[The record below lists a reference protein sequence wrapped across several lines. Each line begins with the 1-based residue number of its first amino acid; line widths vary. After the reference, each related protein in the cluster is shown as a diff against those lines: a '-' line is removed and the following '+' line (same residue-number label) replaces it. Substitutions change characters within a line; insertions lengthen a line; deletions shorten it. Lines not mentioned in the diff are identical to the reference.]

1 MIDPRWS
8 YGFFSRRP
16 VVMAAALL
24 AACFV
29 LGLVLKSRPAAA
41 QAPDIFE
48 IRQVAVDVTAETA
61 AKARKLALEEGRRKA
76 FRRLLERMTLL
87 VHRERLPSPTPEEI
101 DAFVKDFSVDEEKTS
116 AVRYLANLTFRF
128 NAPPIRQYLIDYGLP
143 FAETFSKPV
152 LILPVLESAGALLLW
167 DDPNPWR
174 TAWSRRPVVNGLVP
188 LVLPLGDLPDI
199 ATIGVEQALEGD
211 TQRLTA
217 IAERYNASDSLVVHG
232 ILRRDARGLLPEL
245 EVYLTRYG
253 TVLQEQTL
261 VRNYQATE
269 GETQAELM
277 LRAAVDLAQVVED
290 NWKQDNLLRIGNRA
304 VAAVTIP
311 IASLGD
317 WLKVRKRLSGVAVIR
332 RSDLVLLSTDEA
344 RVNIHYIGDP
354 DQLSLALQQADLIL
368 SRRNGDW
375 ILSPRRPKSP

>member
-1 MIDPRWS
+1 
-8 YGFFSRRP
+8 
-16 VVMAAALL
+16 MAAALTL
-24 AACFV
+24 AAGLAAV
-29 LGLVLKSRPAAA
+29 LALMSGPSRA

-48 IRQVAVDVTAETA
+48 VRQVTVDVTAETA
-61 AKARKLALEEGRRKA
+61 AQARQQALEDGKRKA

-87 VHRERLPSPTPEEI
+87 VHRDRLPDPSPAEI
-101 DAFVKDFSVDEEKTS
+101 DLFVKDFSVDDEKTS

-128 NAPPIRQYLIDYGLP
+128 NAPPVRQHLTDNGLP

-174 TAWSRRPVVNGLVP
+174 AAWSRRPVTHGLVP
-188 LVLPLGDLPDI
+188 LVLPLGDLRDI

-211 TQRLTA
+211 PQRLAA
-217 IAERYNASDSLVVHG
+217 IAERYNASDTLVIHG

-261 VRNYQATE
+261 VRNYQAAE
-269 GETQAELM
+269 GETQQQML
-277 LRAAVDLAQVVED
+277 LRAAIDLAQVVED
-290 NWKQDNLLRIGNRA
+290 NWKQDNLLRVGSRA
-304 VAAVTIP
+304 VAAVTVP
-311 IASLGD
+311 ITSLAD
-317 WLKVRKRLSGVAVIR
+317 WLEVRKRLAGVAVIR
-332 RSDLVLLSTDEA
+332 RSDLVLLSIDEA

-354 DQLSLALQQADLIL
+354 DQLSLALQQADLAL

-375 ILSPRRPKSP
+375 ILSPRRPLTAGRTKKP